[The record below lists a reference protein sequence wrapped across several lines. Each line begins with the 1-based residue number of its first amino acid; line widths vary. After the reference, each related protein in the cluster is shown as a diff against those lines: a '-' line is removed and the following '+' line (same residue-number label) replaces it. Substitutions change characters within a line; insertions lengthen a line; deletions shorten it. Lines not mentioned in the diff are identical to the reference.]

1 MIQKP
6 PVDIEWYDDG
16 FTMEEQAEL
25 RKEYT
30 KNQKAVR
37 PKLTVTKQQQEI
49 WKDTL
54 ISKLKVEN
62 AANEEYIKELEEQ
75 IKQLQKANEEILNA
89 KQQLSIK
96 LNAMMDR
103 YSKDINKYIQSEEFQ
118 QKYKNQIDELRKENK
133 KLRQIKDDLIYK
145 LCHNAN
151 V

>member
-1 MIQKP
+1 MQKP

-16 FTMEEQAEL
+16 FTMEEQGEL

-30 KNQKAVR
+30 KNQKAIR
-37 PKLTVTKQQQEI
+37 PKLTVTKQQQED
-49 WKDTL
+49 WKDAL
-54 ISKLKVEN
+54 ISKLKVAN
-62 AANEEYIKELEEQ
+62 SANEEYIKELEEQ

-89 KQQLSIK
+89 NQQLSTK
-96 LNAMMDR
+96 LTIMMNR
-103 YSKDINKYIQSEEFQ
+103 YSKDINEYIQSEEFQ
-118 QKYKNQIDELRKENK
+118 QKYKNQIDELKKENK